1 MSLLLLNYKT
11 YSNYHI
17 GLLKKKFDKIHLK
30 DFKKKKN
37 LINFLKKKN
46 KEKDNI
52 KAIFLSFGIFYDKD
66 VFNLLD
72 DNCYLVSP
80 TTSLTHLKTIDLK
93 KNQKLIYLDRKNFG
107 KKLANIPS
115 TAELTVALILALY
128 KKIYSSIKDVKKNFW
143 NRENFVGN
151 QLLNKK
157 LGIIGM
163 GRIGKIVS
171 NIMNSFD
178 LKIYYFDKKKIKYK
192 KFQKKSLKYI
202 FSNCDIISVHLDS
215 SLSNYGII
223 KKKYFNMMK
232 KKSIFINTSR
242 GELIDENA
250 LLNVLKRGKI
260 SGAGLDVLTGDGV
273 WENNKFR
280 HKLVDFSKKHDNLII
295 TPHIGGN
302 TSEASYLTKKMIIK
316 KLLSYF

>member
-1 MSLLLLNYKT
+1 M
-11 YSNYHI
+11 
-17 GLLKKKFDKIHLK
+17 
-30 DFKKKKN
+30 
-37 LINFLKKKN
+37 INFLKKKN

-223 KKKYFNMMK
+223 KKN
-232 KKSIFINTSR
+232 I
-242 GELIDENA
+242 LI
-250 LLNVLKRGKI
+250 
-260 SGAGLDVLTGDGV
+260 
-273 WENNKFR
+273 
-280 HKLVDFSKKHDNLII
+280 
-295 TPHIGGN
+295 
-302 TSEASYLTKKMIIK
+302 
-316 KLLSYF
+316 

>member
-17 GLLKKKFDKIHLK
+17 SLLKKKFDKIHLK
-30 DFKKKKN
+30 DFKEKKN

-46 KEKDNI
+46 KEKNTI

-80 TTSLTHLKTIDLK
+80 TTSLTHLRIKDLK

-223 KKKYFNMMK
+223 KKKYFNLMK

-260 SGAGLDVLTGDGV
+260 SGAGLDV
-273 WENNKFR
+273 
-280 HKLVDFSKKHDNLII
+280 
-295 TPHIGGN
+295 
-302 TSEASYLTKKMIIK
+302 
-316 KLLSYF
+316 